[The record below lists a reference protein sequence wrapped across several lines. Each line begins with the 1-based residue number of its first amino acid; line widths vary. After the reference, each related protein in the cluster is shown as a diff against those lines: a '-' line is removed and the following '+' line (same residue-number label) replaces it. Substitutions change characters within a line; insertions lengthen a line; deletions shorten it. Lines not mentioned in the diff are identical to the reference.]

1 MKETL
6 KLLLVV
12 VIRLHLSNPVEC
24 SDTGTEKNSILG
36 NFQVVSPFSKHGEIY
51 TVDAEACNAGIPYAD
66 SFFVSNHWCLTRE
79 SATETRLSVWSQV
92 KYKKNVW
99 GFMKGKCLPIIL
111 FLWKMNKE
119 TKGDD
124 VLE

>member
-1 MKETL
+1 MGG
-6 KLLLVV
+6 
-12 VIRLHLSNPVEC
+12 C
-24 SDTGTEKNSILG
+24 YTEYHCKAKKFLTSL
-36 NFQVVSPFSKHGEIY
+36 NFQVVSPFSKHGDIY

-99 GFMKGKCLPIIL
+99 GFMKGNVVY
-111 FLWKMNKE
+111 F
-119 TKGDD
+119 
-124 VLE
+124 VLHFSSGSMTEHCTSSLQCQWYSLVSVSDAL